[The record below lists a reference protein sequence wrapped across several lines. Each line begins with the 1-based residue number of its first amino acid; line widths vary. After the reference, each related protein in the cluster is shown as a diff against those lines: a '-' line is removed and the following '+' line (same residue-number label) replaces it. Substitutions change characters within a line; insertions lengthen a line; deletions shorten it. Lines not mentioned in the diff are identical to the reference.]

1 MKPAL
6 STIGQMRLK
15 PDSRA
20 LGRGAL
26 GDAIDGRSREGK
38 FIRRIEAELLDQ
50 LATTS
55 SPVNSGAHAEGHSD
69 AADAE
74 AFSGAIETRR
84 AGLAGKTGKPTRRR
98 PKGVYLGFGDESGLR
113 PARENVI
120 RRTIDDDGKGGGQF
134 RCRR

>member
-38 FIRRIEAELLDQ
+38 FIRRIEAELLGQ
-50 LATTS
+50 LGDNPT
-55 SPVNSGAHAEGHSD
+55 
-69 AADAE
+69 
-74 AFSGAIETRR
+74 FSQLL
-84 AGLAGKTGKPTRRR
+84 LA
-98 PKGVYLGFGDESGLR
+98 
-113 PARENVI
+113 
-120 RRTIDDDGKGGGQF
+120 
-134 RCRR
+134 

>member
-1 MKPAL
+1 VAQVSRDHCLMKPAL

-50 LATTS
+50 LGDNE
-55 SPVNSGAHAEGHSD
+55 P
-69 AADAE
+69 
-74 AFSGAIETRR
+74 
-84 AGLAGKTGKPTRRR
+84 L
-98 PKGVYLGFGDESGLR
+98 GVPQTLSRSCGRIWVG
-113 PARENVI
+113 
-120 RRTIDDDGKGGGQF
+120 
-134 RCRR
+134 

>member
-6 STIGQMRLK
+6 STMGQMRLK

-26 GDAIDGRSREGK
+26 GDAIDGRCREGK

-55 SPVNSGAHAEGHSD
+55 SPVNSGAL
-69 AADAE
+69 
-74 AFSGAIETRR
+74 TRR
-84 AGLAGKTGKPTRRR
+84 ARSRPPT
-98 PKGVYLGFGDESGLR
+98 PSPFPG
-113 PARENVI
+113 P
-120 RRTIDDDGKGGGQF
+120 
-134 RCRR
+134 